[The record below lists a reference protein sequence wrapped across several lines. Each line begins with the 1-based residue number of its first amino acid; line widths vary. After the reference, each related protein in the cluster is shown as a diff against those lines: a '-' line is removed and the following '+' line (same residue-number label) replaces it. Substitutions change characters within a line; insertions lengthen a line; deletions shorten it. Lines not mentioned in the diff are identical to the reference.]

1 LRQTPIRDALAKA
14 VQWFEER
21 SRLRRRGVS

>member
-14 VQWFEER
+14 VRWFEER
-21 SRLRRRGVS
+21 GQRTLRGVS